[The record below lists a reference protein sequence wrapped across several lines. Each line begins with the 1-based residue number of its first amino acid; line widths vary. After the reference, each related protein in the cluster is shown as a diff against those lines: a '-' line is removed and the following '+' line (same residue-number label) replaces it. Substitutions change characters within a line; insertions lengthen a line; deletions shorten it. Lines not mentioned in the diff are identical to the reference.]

1 MFKGTY
7 TALITPFRD
16 GSLDEPAFKTLIDRQ
31 YASKIN
37 GVVPCGTTGESPT
50 VSHAE
55 HARVIE
61 LAIEYTR
68 GRGEVI
74 AGTGSNSTR
83 EAISLTIAAERAGAT
98 GSLQVCPYYN
108 KPTQEGLYQHFK
120 AVADA
125 VKIPIMLYSIPGR
138 CVIELEVETI
148 KRLAEDC
155 ENITSVKEASGLVS
169 RVEAIKA
176 ACPDDFQVLSGD
188 DGQTIPFMKAGASG
202 VVSVAGNLIPEAMAT
217 LTHKALAGNW
227 PAAQDIH
234 DQFVPLFEAFLKL
247 SVNPEPI
254 KAAMALA
261 GHCTDEIRL
270 PMLPLPADKLA
281 ELKTQMSD
289 LGLLS

>member
-1 MFKGTY
+1 MFSGTY

-31 YASKIN
+31 FDSQVN

-55 HARVIE
+55 HARIIE
-61 LAIEYTR
+61 LAVEYTG

-83 EAISLTIAAERAGAT
+83 EAISLTVAAERAGAT

-148 KRLAEDC
+148 NRLAKDC
-155 ENITSVKEASGLVS
+155 ENITAVKEASGLVS
-169 RVEAIKA
+169 RVQAIKA

-188 DGQTIPFMKAGASG
+188 DGETISFMNAGASG

-217 LTHKALAGNW
+217 LTREALAGNW
-227 PAAQDIH
+227 SAAQKVH
-234 DQFVPLFEAFLKL
+234 DKFVPLFSAFLKL

-261 GHCTDEIRL
+261 GHCTDEIRR
-270 PMLPLPADKLA
+270 PMLPLPANKLA
-281 ELKTQMSD
+281 ELKSQLSS
-289 LGLLS
+289 LGLI

>member
-1 MFKGTY
+1 MFQGTY

-31 YASKIN
+31 FESRVN

-61 LAIEYTR
+61 LAVEYTG

-83 EAISLTIAAERAGAT
+83 EAISLTVAAERAGAT

-148 KRLAEDC
+148 NRLAKDC
-155 ENITSVKEASGLVS
+155 ENITAVKEASGLVS

-188 DGQTIPFMKAGASG
+188 DAETISFMNAGASG
-202 VVSVAGNLIPEAMAT
+202 VVSVAGNLIPESMAT
-217 LTHKALAGNW
+217 LSREALAGNW
-227 PAAQDIH
+227 SAAQEIH
-234 DQFVPLFEAFLKL
+234 DKFVPLFSAFLKL

-261 GHCTDEIRL
+261 GHCTDEIRR
-270 PMLPLPADKLA
+270 PMLPLPEDKLA
-281 ELKTQMSD
+281 ELKTQMSN
-289 LGLLS
+289 LGLI